1 MIRTIPASNALAN
14 VQTHIGHFGELF
26 YDPANASLRVSD
38 AVTPGGLSVSG
49 DVKTISAN
57 LTASQIANASV
68 TPVMI
73 IPAPGAGL
81 INLVVSAVYVY
92 YFGTVG
98 FGSGSGT
105 LCYNGN
111 LASNADDS
119 DEGVFQNTH
128 SVFYSGGQNWTTIAL
143 SDAENA
149 AITYATNSNSYIG
162 GGDGRGVIHVAY
174 WTIGV

>member
-105 LCYNGN
+105 LCY